1 MKHPPSDFPRAYEVA
16 LRLHLGD
23 GSRAVPLLIKQTGGQ
38 MRTSRFPLPDFAK
51 LHENLLVMGLLPA
64 CTPRKRPALIRDAG
78 NFFAAVIGT
87 AGTGK
92 AGAHGEA
99 RLDKAIQSLS
109 GCTVELASAK
119 RLLGLEIIQRKKAET
134 SLRKNE
140 QHVMESLGK
149 CELLKKQ
156 LRGLSRRILTAQE
169 DERKK
174 ISRELHEVVAQ
185 ALVGINIRLSALRV
199 ETAGINTKGLGRRIS
214 RTQKM
219 ITKSSNIV
227 LQFAHELRPSA
238 LDDLG
243 LIPALHSFM
252 KNLTTRTGVRTY
264 LAAFPGVEKLSTAKR
279 TVLYRVA
286 QEALTNVSRHAKASR
301 VDVTIR
307 KDAKFVF
314 MTVTDDGKTF
324 QAGRALLTAGAK
336 HLGLLGMRE
345 RLEMVGGSFEIESA
359 PRTGTKIAA
368 RIPVSKATEKRWRE
382 DSANTEPEKP

>member
-1 MKHPPSDFPRAYEVA
+1 MKHPPSDFPRLYESA
-16 LRLHLGD
+16 LRSHLED
-23 GSRAVPLLIKQTGGQ
+23 GSCADPLLIKQTGGQ
-38 MRTSRFPLPDFAK
+38 ILTSRFPLPDFAK
-51 LHENLLVMGLLPA
+51 LHEHILVMGLLPA
-64 CTPRKRPALIRDAG
+64 CTARKRPALIRDAG

-87 AGTGK
+87 AAAGK
-92 AGAHGEA
+92 AGARDETH
-99 RLDKAIQSLS
+99 LDKAIQSLS
-109 GCTVELASAK
+109 GHTVELASANH
-119 RLLGLEIIQRKKAET
+119 LLGLEIIQRKKAET
-134 SLRKNE
+134 ALRKSE
-140 QHVMESLGK
+140 QHVVESLGK
-149 CELLKKQ
+149 CELLRKQ

-169 DERKK
+169 EERKK
-174 ISRELHEVVAQ
+174 ISRELHEVVSQ
-185 ALVGINIRLSALRV
+185 ALVGINIRLAALKV
-199 ETAGINTKGLGRRIS
+199 ETGINAKGLDRNIS

-219 ITKSSNIV
+219 ITKSANIV
-227 LQFAHELRPSA
+227 HRFARELRPSA

-252 KNLTTRTGVRTY
+252 KNLMARTGVRTY
-264 LAAFPGVEKLSTAKR
+264 LAVFPGVEQLSAAKR

-307 KDAKFVF
+307 KDAKSVL
-314 MTVTDDGKTF
+314 MTVNDDGKAF
-324 QAGRALLTAGAK
+324 QAGRALLSVGTK

-359 PRTGTKIAA
+359 PGTGTKITA